1 MSSEEGYELN
11 NPQWLYVTYTSAV
24 LVDLTVLNLFVEYWD
39 FVIIENFTV
48 SLATAVILQVLLKLS
63 IKAEFR
69 LANYFKK
76 KPGLAPKIYRGLTS
90 YAILVGS
97 KFVMLEA
104 IDFALGDRVEFTG
117 PVNGVVAF
125 FAVILTIV
133 LVEMI
138 TRKIYYW
145 LGSRAAAA

>member
-138 TRKIYYW
+138 MRKIYYG
-145 LGSRAAAA
+145 LGSRPAAA